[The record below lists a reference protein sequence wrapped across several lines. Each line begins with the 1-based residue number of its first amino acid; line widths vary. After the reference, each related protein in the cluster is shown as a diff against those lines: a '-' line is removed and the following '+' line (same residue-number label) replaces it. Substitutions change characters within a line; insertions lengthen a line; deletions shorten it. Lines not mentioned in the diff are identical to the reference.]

1 VIAATNRAVTVL
13 VRRVADAPLAA
24 LTEAPAHQQRA
35 AASLDRIAINDTRH
49 YQQPAPAWNSRAQKA
64 SLIASH
70 SSAAPQPQSPAA
82 ALEAE
87 YVTRWQ
93 FAIEQFGNAQYP
105 DTAKRHGNGDV
116 RPRVRVRV
124 RVDSRRGLRGIQG
137 LAASGVAALDPAAI
151 ETAERLAP
159 FSAFSPALAIS
170 VAELD
175 IIPTW
180 QFRY

>member
-1 VIAATNRAVTVL
+1 M
-13 VRRVADAPLAA
+13 A
-24 LTEAPAHQQRA
+24 LQRC
-35 AASLDRIAINDTRH
+35 
-49 YQQPAPAWNSRAQKA
+49 
-64 SLIASH
+64 
-70 SSAAPQPQSPAA
+70 PQPQSPAA

-105 DTAKRHGNGDV
+105 DTAKRHGNGGV
-116 RPRVRVRV
+116 RPRG
-124 RVDSRRGLRGIQG
+124 RVDSGRGLRGIQG

-159 FSAFSPALAIS
+159 FSAFSPALANS

>member
-1 VIAATNRAVTVL
+1 MIAATNRAVTVL

-24 LTEAPAHQQRA
+24 LTEAPAHQQGA

-87 YVTRWQ
+87 YVTRWR
-93 FAIEQFGNAQYP
+93 F
-105 DTAKRHGNGDV
+105 
-116 RPRVRVRV
+116 
-124 RVDSRRGLRGIQG
+124 
-137 LAASGVAALDPAAI
+137 
-151 ETAERLAP
+151 
-159 FSAFSPALAIS
+159 
-170 VAELD
+170 
-175 IIPTW
+175 
-180 QFRY
+180 